1 MKLAKTFDC
10 VEMKRRAQMKIGVE
24 MEGMST
30 VEQLAYWKS
39 HEKSMRREM
48 AGAKSKRR
56 PVNTGKRIS
65 KIVKSR

>member
-1 MKLAKTFDC
+1 
-10 VEMKRRAQMKIGVE
+10 MKIGVE

>member
-1 MKLAKTFDC
+1 MKAVKTFDC
-10 VEMKRRAQMKIGVE
+10 VDMKRRAQRKIGVE

-39 HEKSMRREM
+39 HEKAMRREM

-56 PVNTGKRIS
+56 PVNAGERIS
-65 KIVKSR
+65 RTVKNG